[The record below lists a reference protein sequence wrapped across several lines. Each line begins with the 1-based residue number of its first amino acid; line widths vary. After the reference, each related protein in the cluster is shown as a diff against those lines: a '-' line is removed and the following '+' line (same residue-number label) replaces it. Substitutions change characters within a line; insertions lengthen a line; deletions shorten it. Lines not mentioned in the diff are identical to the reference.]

1 MYESHI
7 MTVMASMP
15 RIFQGTGGGGGTGL
29 GPQAFVQSWQE
40 QGAEPSS
47 RPSVQAYV
55 LLFMGVKP
63 DTGTS
68 TQWNGKTIEKW
79 FQ

>member
-1 MYESHI
+1 MYESHM

-40 QGAEPSS
+40 QGPEPSS

-55 LLFMGVKP
+55 LLFMGV
-63 DTGTS
+63 
-68 TQWNGKTIEKW
+68 
-79 FQ
+79 